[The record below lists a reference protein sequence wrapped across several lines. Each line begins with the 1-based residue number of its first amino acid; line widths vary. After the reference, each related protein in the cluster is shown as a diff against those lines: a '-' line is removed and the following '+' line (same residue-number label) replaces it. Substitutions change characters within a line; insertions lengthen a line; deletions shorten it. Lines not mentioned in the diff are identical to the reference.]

1 MIMELWPIFDH
12 NPMIMARFD
21 AVGPTPT

>member
-1 MIMELWPIFDH
+1 MIMELWLIFDH

-21 AVGPTPT
+21 AAGPTPA